1 MFGAVLNLRLTLS
14 PGLPG
19 QPPQRQAGVVPR
31 RGRGEEGE
39 QLQQQRGQ
47 RGPDKVGEFEHYIT
61 LHEFSFIT
69 HCTAVQLEFPKCTTH
84 NVLR

>member
-1 MFGAVLNLRLTLS
+1 MIINNKRLTLS

-39 QLQQQRGQ
+39 QLQQQRGE
-47 RGPDKVGEFEHYIT
+47 RGPDMAMLAGDTFAES
-61 LHEFSFIT
+61 LH
-69 HCTAVQLEFPKCTTH
+69 
-84 NVLR
+84 